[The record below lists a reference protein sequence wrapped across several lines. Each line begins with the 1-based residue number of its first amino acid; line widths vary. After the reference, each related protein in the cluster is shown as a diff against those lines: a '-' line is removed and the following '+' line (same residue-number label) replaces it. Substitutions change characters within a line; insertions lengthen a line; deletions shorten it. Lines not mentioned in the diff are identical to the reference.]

1 MVLLIMD
8 DWWGSLSS
16 AEQVFWGISIVFSVL
31 FIIQFVISLIGLD
44 FDHDTDIDVHADVDV
59 HGDIDVHATSDTD
72 YSLDPDFTLL
82 SVRSIIAFFT
92 FFGWTGVMI
101 LGKGGGIWQATGFAC
116 LAGFAAMFVVG
127 YMVYQFSKLS
137 QSGTV
142 NMKDA
147 VYKNG
152 EVYLT
157 IPAYKN
163 GVGKVHI
170 KIQGSLR
177 ELDAITEGETL
188 QTGSQVKIIKVL
200 DDNLLLVEPVQSL
213 LEELK

>member
-1 MVLLIMD
+1 MVLLLMD

-31 FIIQFVISLIGLD
+31 FVIQFVVSLIGLD
-44 FDHDTDIDVHADVDV
+44 FDHDADIDIHTDL
-59 HGDIDVHATSDTD
+59 DTD
-72 YSLDPDFTLL
+72 ADYALDPDFTLL

-92 FFGWTGVMI
+92 FFGWTGVLI
-101 LGKGGGIWQATGFAC
+101 LGKGGGIWQATGFAS
-116 LAGFAAMFVVG
+116 LAGLAAMFIVG
-127 YMVYQFSKLS
+127 YMVYQFSKLT
-137 QSGTV
+137 QSGTA
-142 NMKDA
+142 NMNDA
-147 VYKNG
+147 IYKNG

-157 IPAYKN
+157 IPANRN

-170 KIQGSLR
+170 KVQGSLR

>member
-1 MVLLIMD
+1 MD

-31 FIIQFVISLIGLD
+31 FIIQFVVSLIGLD
-44 FDHDTDIDVHADVDV
+44 FDHDADIDVHT
-59 HGDIDVHATSDTD
+59 DVHADTD
-72 YSLDPDFTLL
+72 YSLDPDFALL

-92 FFGWTGVMI
+92 FFGWTGVLI
-101 LGKGGGIWQATGFAC
+101 LGKGGGVWQATGFAC
-116 LAGFAAMFVVG
+116 LAGFAAMFIVG
-127 YMVYQFSKLS
+127 YMVYQFSKLT
-137 QSGTV
+137 QSGTAHV
-142 NMKDA
+142 KDA
-147 VYKNG
+147 LYSNG

-157 IPAYKN
+157 IPANRN

-188 QTGSQVKIIKVL
+188 QTGSSVKIIKVL
-200 DDNLLLVEPVQSL
+200 DDNLLLVEPVQNL
-213 LEELK
+213 LEEFK

>member
-31 FIIQFVISLIGLD
+31 FIIQFVVSLIGLD
-44 FDHDTDIDVHADVDV
+44 FDHDADVDMHTDVHA
-59 HGDIDVHATSDTD
+59 DTD
-72 YSLDPDFTLL
+72 YSLDPDFALL

-92 FFGWTGVMI
+92 FFGWTGVLV
-101 LGKGGGIWQATGFAC
+101 LGKGGGVWQATGFAS
-116 LAGFAAMFVVG
+116 LAGFAAMFIVG
-127 YMVYQFSKLS
+127 YMVYQFSKLT
-137 QSGTV
+137 QSGTAHV
-142 NMKDA
+142 KDA
-147 VYKNG
+147 LYSNG

-157 IPAYKN
+157 IPANRN

-188 QTGSQVKIIKVL
+188 QTGSSVKIIKVL
-200 DDNLLLVEPVQSL
+200 DDNLLLVEPVQNL
-213 LEELK
+213 WEEFK

>member
-31 FIIQFVISLIGLD
+31 FIIQFVVSLIGLD
-44 FDHDTDIDVHADVDV
+44 FDHDADVDV
-59 HGDIDVHATSDTD
+59 HTDIHADTD
-72 YSLDPDFTLL
+72 YSLDPDFALL

-92 FFGWTGVMI
+92 FFGWTGVLI
-101 LGKGGGIWQATGFAC
+101 LGRGGGVWQAAGFAS
-116 LAGFAAMFVVG
+116 LAGFAAMFIVG
-127 YMVYQFSKLS
+127 YMVYQFSRLT
-137 QSGTV
+137 QSGTAHV
-142 NMKDA
+142 KDA
-147 VYKNG
+147 LYTNG

-157 IPAYKN
+157 IPANRN

-188 QTGSQVKIIKVL
+188 QTGSSVKIIKVL
-200 DDNLLLVEPVQSL
+200 DDNLLLVEPVQNL